1 MSYKER
7 TTRRIHD
14 FLKGNMSWESALDLI
29 VIVAKLEEWIDYLL
43 KEMESIEVSILMR
56 FNDNVD

>member
-1 MSYKER
+1 
-7 TTRRIHD
+7 
-14 FLKGNMSWESALDLI
+14 MSWESALDLI